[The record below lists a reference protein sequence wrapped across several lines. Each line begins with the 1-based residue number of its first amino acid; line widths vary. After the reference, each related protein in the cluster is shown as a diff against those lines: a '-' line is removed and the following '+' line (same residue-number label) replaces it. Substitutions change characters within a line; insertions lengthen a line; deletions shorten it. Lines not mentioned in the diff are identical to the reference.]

1 MTLAV
6 ACALCTVT
14 PMTLSPGCHFHPG
27 AERGSGKLPLHLPCH
42 GDHPDLAV
50 GFRRESGQG
59 AQGGFSG
66 CRDEAPR
73 SPGSTPYACQL
84 SSQQGQHKDGALAAC
99 PPWAPS
105 SNSTQPAV
113 CTPTPSRGGPLM
125 SWLPCLPAP
134 CSISTGGL
142 HQEAPLTTHLL
153 AKFKDPLNAA
163 QVPAPSLH

>member
-1 MTLAV
+1 MTLAA

-99 PPWAPS
+99 PPWAPTREAQQKLLPKHPDS
-105 SNSTQPAV
+105 SRE
-113 CTPTPSRGGPLM
+113 SRLYA
-125 SWLPCLPAP
+125 W
-134 CSISTGGL
+134 CSGIVLQSSHYTL
-142 HQEAPLTTHLL
+142 WCVTWICPEFP
-153 AKFKDPLNAA
+153 
-163 QVPAPSLH
+163 